1 MYNKGINIC
10 LNEDNKCV
18 ILLHIIF
25 NKCIISFV
33 VSHVLAERKICFLN
47 RIKISNIFR
56 RFGNINNHRRNH
68 VKEHYK
74 FIGRINKGKEKGNK
88 CRIKLHKFYECA
100 KSYILKHF
108 KWVLNKSKYIYFN
121 IICHLKNAF
130 FVQYTQRE
138 YLPQNIENYII
149 NILPKH
155 IQNFNPIKWSYNN
168 NEYDNKYVTINNLNF
183 IKYKNKYEKQYDIE
197 MEEDI
202 NYKGADD
209 IFYNSYNCCNNNSKR
224 DDKIE
229 KNTVDKNIE
238 NKCNIKEYDKTNK
251 NILFPIEEEFKKI
264 IQIENNIKRNYMV
277 PNESNKNILYN
288 LKNILEKIRNIE
300 AISNINNYIDVKNT
314 IESYKFNPAMCKEI
328 SHEDKYFRNKSKLC
342 LSCFHNIIHKIIYYS
357 KMENISFSD
366 MYKQLLT
373 DYNNT
378 SCEYCSRINNAING
392 NNNLLTFYNDDNI
405 YNWEYR
411 EKNKYEA
418 LENEIQRWN
427 FNSSYGNN
435 FPHMQ
440 TNSKIYR
447 RILNEENEKTFN
459 NVIGR
464 NEMENDE
471 LYKRTYTEN
480 NYTNQF
486 AGNNGDFDVYSDIRE
501 YNNDNEKYMLDENE
515 IEEVKKRGKYQNLNN
530 IDFNNVNKKYNHL
543 KDDNIIIFNKNNMY
557 NSLYN
562 NGFNDLNLEKNNI
575 LFPYEKYNNLD
586 KNEMN
591 LAKYSQNKQFYGQ
604 YKYDGS
610 IYKHDL
616 IVLDTSGYIYKV
628 STDGTYHWKYRIVKN
643 IQDYINYEEENKI
656 EKYYNTLKNNNGKI
670 NMADKDILSNDDE
683 QNHELKLRAM
693 QKLQHNDSNDVF
705 SLNYKKNDPEY
716 SKEQIAENDDIDKK
730 KNYSY
735 EKSKKKGKKKK
746 AMKRLLSDYSGDLF
760 YVDENNEAIPI
771 NINIKDVVNN
781 SPFKS
786 TLFPNILFI
795 GSRQSSIINLDFD
808 TGYVIKK
815 YDENYDDLV
824 KENQKALPNKHE
836 QFIKKNSNML
846 HDKLENYSDHS
857 IDINDKNYYV
867 DEENDELDE
876 DYTVIDDDDI
886 ENNQQLD
893 YIDLYD
899 DEIETENNNGRNNL
913 FLIDEDGG
921 IKGHSPNN
929 EDEIN
934 TYGASSMLDECGTE
948 NCLNNHSKE
957 ESEIVSNKFN
967 KNTRDKLLIQR
978 TKIKN
983 KRLSLMKNWYMNISN
998 NNLLN
1003 TNSSDLG
1010 INQQKRNTK
1019 KGEKGNKKRKIP
1031 KRQLQI
1037 SLVKWVIKAV
1047 DETSL
1052 KQKWITSWVDVG
1064 SIFIA
1069 DNHKQD
1075 LSYINSLIDIDGNKL
1090 ILKGLENNKVS
1101 KPYNNSIA
1109 KNIEDAERN
1118 ELEFASEN
1126 YKNDIPNEIDENNNK
1141 MENNTNKLNSNIK
1154 SKIFIF
1160 SKEISSVFALQYKS
1174 KSNIFTLDTILKQN
1188 EKLFPEYDSIKPY
1201 SYNLPNLK
1209 NNNNALLLPFSS
1221 SNDYLKNDDKQ
1232 NLPWNFNY
1240 DENGTNPNNSIAFQN
1255 YNNFIAQRL
1264 NNISINITS
1273 IEKDLRYLLLS
1284 IIFAFDKHKKI
1295 PMNYILQMKTLLHE
1309 YQQTKQKFMICLRG
1323 LNHDKNINI
1332 FSNHN
1337 DIRDIDIKHYGYD
1350 DYDYLNKDMNDVDEP
1365 IHICEYTNKLID
1377 LSFEG
1382 KEKCI
1387 DYCSMLNIWDK
1398 IFNNYT
1404 NHEDCLLLSNVYRIL
1419 NSTYPLTTKDF
1430 TRIIDGIFQKDER
1443 MLIKRRRKS
1452 NEGSRNNDL
1461 TEFSSPK
1468 YKKSWY
1474 WNIFYAIAL
1483 VIVVPFVFIYR
1494 LFKKQADKNSRNKIF
1509 MRKKK
1514 ITDYDEDSNDAY
1526 DELLNIDN
1534 ILLKRNKRKLANIL
1548 KENGIS
1554 NLNKAGLEMFMAKNL
1569 KKAQDLE
1576 HLTLV
1581 DILARHA
1588 RDSDSDSNFY
1598 DIHDGKYNL
1607 YPHYYSG
1614 QESKYSLPNMHY
1626 VDLNK
1631 SHSGET
1637 NKYDLDGNNMFYM
1650 HRRRAASQDVTYKQ
1664 SFIVKKRIRS
1674 NYKIG
1679 NKYNK
1684 RNYTDY
1690 EKDKKN
1696 ISIKG
1701 KSINE
1706 KAFDKNDFIN
1716 FLKNYNKKFM
1726 KKNPFVDHL
1735 MKTNKT
1741 DLHYEFNNNKE
1752 KAKNLYN
1759 EKFNFNSAD
1768 EENKSPYS
1776 KKYFDEK
1783 KYKSKSSKYIEG
1795 TESNNNDNING
1806 NMNAGNHI
1814 NNINNDKISNKGS
1827 SGRNLSIIQTSHIP
1841 YDAPLADFL
1850 ENGRFM
1856 RTFQNISLIGQGGF
1870 GSVYKVS
1877 HRLEPGSPT
1886 YALKFIYL
1894 KVSSLDNV
1902 SSRRY
1907 FREIA
1912 ANRDIYSKHVVRYY
1926 TWWCEEPQFLPMDII
1941 PKEIQNTLKKNKDP
1955 FKKVCNKNKKDDDY
1969 SSDYTASSVENNKFD
1984 LKNYKKVITKKNSI
1998 KLKFYSDNDTPYNK
2012 RKDNTQKN
2020 AFLNDKN
2027 LSDNIYIIENN
2038 KKKKKKKKRK
2048 KKIIYKEK
2056 KKGNIDMN
2064 CEGNKYST
2072 FYERNNPN
2080 NFSSNFQE
2088 YDPFGYGYLSENER
2102 DLIVFADNDE
2112 SNGSAHS
2119 KKNDNDERKSASNQ
2133 NEICITG
2140 GDISKNDNAIH
2151 DDSNILVCQKSD
2163 KNSMTIK
2170 NAPGSSTNGTLNRDT
2185 LNDETRT
2192 RGTNNNPKD
2201 SNDYN
2206 IDTIIKQKGE
2216 SFALEGKIPNNKY
2229 KKNGLGIINTNR
2241 KLIEENNKKEKGQE
2255 KEKDKLKMNG
2265 ELEKKEN
2272 ANKIKYY
2279 KKKNTGPEFS
2289 IVLLLQMEFCKGSTL
2304 RRWLD
2309 RPSRSDKPLHF
2320 TYGDKNTNHP
2330 LEFDLFKQLIK
2341 GLKDIHSTC
2350 FIHRDLKPENIF
2362 VDLDTYILK
2371 IGDLGLVRFIEEKK
2385 RENDL
2390 SNIDNFKDNI
2400 YTEINHNTIT
2410 SQISLKGQMIGTP
2423 GYTAPEGGALCD
2435 EKADIYSAALI
2446 LLELLCPRFNTIM
2459 ERYKTLNDFR
2469 NYYTVPDYVKIHLNP
2484 WYILMLQMSKPN
2496 PADRPSAAD
2505 LYNKIKVLLDP
2516 HLTDFTFSFNDINND
2531 DLEYTGNRNV
2541 INSTSINGDI
2551 KENVN
2556 QNNLVDDKDNNI
2568 ISGNEVDH

>member
-10 LNEDNKCV
+10 FNEDNKCI

-25 NKCIISFV
+25 NKFIISFV

-47 RIKISNIFR
+47 RIKISKIFR

-74 FIGRINKGKEKGNK
+74 FIGRINKGKEKGKK
-88 CRIKLHKFYECA
+88 CRIKLHGFYECA
-100 KSYILKHF
+100 KSYILKQF

-121 IICHLKNAF
+121 IIYHLKNAF

-155 IQNFNPIKWSYNN
+155 IQNFNHIKWSYNN

-197 MEEDI
+197 MEEDT

-209 IFYNSYNCCNNNSKR
+209 IFYNSYNCCNNNNSKR

-238 NKCNIKEYDKTNK
+238 NKCNIKEYDKT
-251 NILFPIEEEFKKI
+251 
-264 IQIENNIKRNYMV
+264 
-277 PNESNKNILYN
+277 NKNILYN

-314 IESYKFNPAMCKEI
+314 IESYKFNPAKCKEI
-328 SHEDKYFRNKSKLC
+328 SHKDKYFRNKSKLC

-373 DYNNT
+373 NYNNT
-378 SCEYCSRINNAING
+378 SCEYCNRINNSING
-392 NNNLLTFYNDDNI
+392 NNNFLALYNDDNV

-411 EKNKYEA
+411 EKNKFEA
-418 LENEIQRWN
+418 LENEIQRLN

-435 FPHMQ
+435 FPQMQ

-459 NVIGR
+459 NIVGR

-471 LYKRTYTEN
+471 LYKRIYTEN
-480 NYTNQF
+480 NYTSQF
-486 AGNNGDFDVYSDIRE
+486 AENNGDFGVYSDIGE
-501 YNNDNEKYMLDENE
+501 YMLDENE
-515 IEEVKKRGKYQNLNN
+515 IEGIIEEGVKKRGKNQNLNN
-530 IDFNNVNKKYNHL
+530 MDFNNVNKKYNQL

-562 NGFNDLNLEKNNI
+562 NGFNDSNLEKNNI
-575 LFPYEKYNNLD
+575 LFPYEKYNSLD

-643 IQDYINYEEENKI
+643 IQDYINYEEETKI
-656 EKYYNTLKNNNGKI
+656 EKHYNTLKNNNGKI
-670 NMADKDILSNDDE
+670 NMAHKDILRSND
-683 QNHELKLRAM
+683 
-693 QKLQHNDSNDVF
+693 
-705 SLNYKKNDPEY
+705 Y
-716 SKEQIAENDDIDKK
+716 EQITEKDDIDKN

-735 EKSKKKGKKKK
+735 EKSKKQRKNKN

-808 TGYVIKK
+808 TGYVVKK

-836 QFIKKNSNML
+836 QFINKDSNIL
-846 HDKLENYSDHS
+846 HDKLEKYSDHS
-857 IDINDKNYYV
+857 IDIDDKNYYV
-867 DEENDELDE
+867 DEENDDLDE
-876 DYTVIDDDDI
+876 DYNAIDDDDI
-886 ENNQQLD
+886 ENNLQLD

-899 DEIETENNNGRNNL
+899 DEIETENNNGKNNL
-913 FLIDEDGG
+913 FLIDEEGG
-921 IKGHSPNN
+921 I
-929 EDEIN
+929 
-934 TYGASSMLDECGTE
+934 E

-957 ESEIVSNKFN
+957 ESEIVNNKFS
-967 KNTRDKLLIQR
+967 KNIRDKLLIQR

-983 KRLSLMKNWYMNISN
+983 KKLFLMKNWYKNISN

-1003 TNSSDLG
+1003 INSSYLG
-1010 INQQKRNTK
+1010 INQKERNNKKR
-1019 KGEKGNKKRKIP
+1019 EKGNKKRKIP

-1069 DNHKQD
+1069 DSNKQD
-1075 LSYINSLIDIDGNKL
+1075 LSFINSLIDIDGNKL
-1090 ILKGLENNKVS
+1090 ILRTLENNKVT
-1101 KPYNNSIA
+1101 KPYNNSIS

-1126 YKNDIPNEIDENNNK
+1126 YKNDIPNEIDEENNNK
-1141 MENNTNKLNSNIK
+1141 MENNANKLNPNIK

-1160 SKEISSVFALQYKS
+1160 SKEISSVYALQYKS
-1174 KSNIFTLDTILKQN
+1174 KTNIFTLDTILKQN

-1201 SYNLPNLK
+1201 SYNLLNLK
-1209 NNNNALLLPFSS
+1209 NNNDALLLPFSS
-1221 SNDYLKNDDKQ
+1221 SNDYLKNNDKQ

-1240 DENGTNPNNSIAFQN
+1240 DENDTNANNSITFQN
-1255 YNNFIAQRL
+1255 YNNFIAHRL

-1295 PMNYILQMKTLLHE
+1295 PMNYLFQMKTLLHE

-1350 DYDYLNKDMNDVDEP
+1350 DYDYINKDMDEIDEP
-1365 IHICEYTNKLID
+1365 IHICEYTNKFID

-1404 NHEDCLLLSNVYRIL
+1404 NHEDCLLLSNLYRIL

-1430 TRIIDGIFQKDER
+1430 TRIIDGIFQKDGS
-1443 MLIKRRRKS
+1443 MLIKRRRRS
-1452 NEGSRNNDL
+1452 NDGSRNNDL
-1461 TEFSSPK
+1461 TEFSFPK
-1468 YKKSWY
+1468 HKKSWY
-1474 WNIFYAIAL
+1474 WNIFYAIAF
-1483 VIVVPFVFIYR
+1483 VIAVPFVFIYR
-1494 LFKKQADKNSRNKIF
+1494 LFKKQEDNNNHNKAI
-1509 MRKKK
+1509 MRRKK
-1514 ITDYDEDSNDAY
+1514 ITDYDEDSNDTY

-1554 NLNKAGLEMFMAKNL
+1554 SLNKAGLEMFMAKNL

-1607 YPHYYSG
+1607 YPYYYSG

-1626 VDLNK
+1626 IDLNK

-1696 ISIKG
+1696 SSIKE

-1706 KAFDKNDFIN
+1706 KAFDKSDFIN

-1741 DLHYEFNNNKE
+1741 DIHNEFNNNKE

-1776 KKYFDEK
+1776 KKYSDEK
-1783 KYKSKSSKYIEG
+1783 KNKSKFSKYIESA
-1795 TESNNNDNING
+1795 ESNNNDNIHG
-1806 NMNAGNHI
+1806 NMNVGNHI
-1814 NNINNDKISNKGS
+1814 NNDKVSNKGS
-1827 SGRNLSIIQTSHIP
+1827 SARNLSIIQTSHIP

-1969 SSDYTASSVENNKFD
+1969 SSDCTASSGENNKFD
-1984 LKNYKKVITKKNSI
+1984 LKNYKKVITKKNSL

-2020 AFLNDKN
+2020 A
-2027 LSDNIYIIENN
+2027 SA
-2038 KKKKKKKKRK
+2038 
-2048 KKIIYKEK
+2048 
-2056 KKGNIDMN
+2056 
-2064 CEGNKYST
+2064 
-2072 FYERNNPN
+2072 
-2080 NFSSNFQE
+2080 FQE

-2112 SNGSAHS
+2112 SNVSTHS
-2119 KKNDNDERKSASNQ
+2119 KKNDIDDRKSSNNQ

-2140 GDISKNDNAIH
+2140 DDINKNDNAIH

-2170 NAPGSSTNGTLNRDT
+2170 NVPGSSTNGTLNRDT

-2192 RGTNNNPKD
+2192 RGTNNNLKD

-2216 SFALEGKIPNNKY
+2216 SFALGEKAPNNKY
-2229 KKNGLGIINTNR
+2229 KKDGLGIINTNR
-2241 KLIEENNKKEKGQE
+2241 KLIEENIKKEKGQE
-2255 KEKDKLKMNG
+2255 KEKNKLKMNG

-2279 KKKNTGPEFS
+2279 KKKNAGPEFS
-2289 IVLLLQMEFCKGSTL
+2289 IVLLLQMEFCKGFTL

-2551 KENVN
+2551 KESIN

-2568 ISGNEVDH
+2568 IISGNEADH

>member
-10 LNEDNKCV
+10 LNEDNKCI

-25 NKCIISFV
+25 NKCIVSFV
-33 VSHVLAERKICFLN
+33 ASHILVEGKICFLN
-47 RIKISNIFR
+47 RIKNSKIFR
-56 RFGNINNHRRNH
+56 RFGNINNHRRNN
-68 VKEHYK
+68 VKEYYK
-74 FIGRINKGKEKGNK
+74 FVGRINKGKEKRNK
-88 CRIKLHKFYECA
+88 CRIKLHRFYEYA
-100 KSYILKHF
+100 KSYILKQI

-121 IICHLKNAF
+121 IIYHLKTICYLKNAF
-130 FVQYTQRE
+130 FLQYTQRK
-138 YLPQNIENYII
+138 YFSQNIENYII
-149 NILPKH
+149 NSLPKH
-155 IQNFNPIKWSYNN
+155 IQSFNPIKWSYYNN
-168 NEYDNKYVTINNLNF
+168 NEYASNYIIINNLNF

-202 NYKGADD
+202 NCKGAND
-209 IFYNSYNCCNNNSKR
+209 IFYNSYNYCNNNNSNSKC
-224 DDKIE
+224 DEKIE
-229 KNTVDKNIE
+229 KNIVDKNIE
-238 NKCNIKEYDKTNK
+238 NKYNIKEYDKTNK
-251 NILFPIEEEFKKI
+251 SILFPIEEEFKKI
-264 IQIENNIKRNYMV
+264 IQIENNIERNYMV

-288 LKNILEKIRNIE
+288 IKNILEKIRNIE
-300 AISNINNYIDVKNT
+300 AISNINNYIDMKNT
-314 IESYKFNPAMCKEI
+314 IESYKLNPDKCKEI
-328 SHEDKYFRNKSKLC
+328 LHKDKDFRNKSKLC

-373 DYNNT
+373 NYNNT
-378 SCEYCSRINNAING
+378 SCEYCNLINNSINS
-392 NNNLLTFYNDDNI
+392 NNDFLSLYNDKNM
-405 YNWEYR
+405 YNWKNC
-411 EKNKYEA
+411 EKNKFET
-418 LENEIQRWN
+418 LENEISCWN
-427 FNSSYGNN
+427 FNSSYGNH
-435 FPHMQ
+435 FQHIQ
-440 TNSKIYR
+440 KNSKIYR
-447 RILNEENEKTFN
+447 RILNEENEKAFN
-459 NVIGR
+459 NIVGR

-471 LYKRTYTEN
+471 LYKRIHTEN
-480 NYTNQF
+480 NYANQF
-486 AGNNGDFDVYSDIRE
+486 TENNVDFGVYSDLRE
-501 YNNDNEKYMLDENE
+501 YNNGNEKYMLDENE
-515 IEEVKKRGKYQNLNN
+515 MDQIIDEEVKKQEKNQNLNN
-530 IDFNNVNKKYNHL
+530 MDFNNVNKKYNQL
-543 KDDNIIIFNKNNMY
+543 KDDNIIIFNKNNMH
-557 NSLYN
+557 NNLYS
-562 NGFNDLNLEKNNI
+562 NGLNDSNLEKNNI

-591 LAKYSQNKQFYGQ
+591 LTKYSQNKQFYGQ
-604 YKYDGS
+604 YKYDEA
-610 IYKHDL
+610 IYKYDL

-643 IQDYINYEEENKI
+643 IQYYINYEEENKI
-656 EKYYNTLKNNNGKI
+656 ENYYNAFKKNNGKI
-670 NMADKDILSNDDE
+670 NMTHKDILRKNDYE
-683 QNHELKLRAM
+683 QYHKLKLRAM
-693 QKLQHNDSNDVF
+693 KKLQYNNFIDVF
-705 SLNYKKNDPEY
+705 NSNYKKNYPTY
-716 SKEQIAENDDIDKK
+716 LNEQITEKDDIYKK
-730 KNYSY
+730 KNYNY
-735 EKSKKKGKKKK
+735 EKSKKKSKNKN
-746 AMKRLLSDYSGDLF
+746 AMKKLLSDYSGDLF

-795 GSRQSSIINLDFD
+795 GSRQSSIVNLDFD

-815 YDENYDDLV
+815 YEENYDDLV
-824 KENQKALPNKHE
+824 KEKQKALPNKYE
-836 QFIKKNSNML
+836 KFINKNSNVL
-846 HDKLENYSDHS
+846 HDKLEKYLDHS

-867 DEENDELDE
+867 NEEKDDLDK
-876 DYTVIDDDDI
+876 DYTIIDGKVA

-893 YIDLYD
+893 NIDLYNN
-899 DEIETENNNGRNNL
+899 EIETENNNGINHL
-913 FLIDEDGG
+913 LLIDG
-921 IKGHSPNN
+921 KGQIEEQSPNN
-929 EDEIN
+929 GNKIIKGDVSN
-934 TYGASSMLDECGTE
+934 MTDECGTE
-948 NCLNNHSKE
+948 NCLSKHSKE
-957 ESEIVSNKFN
+957 EIEIANNKFN
-967 KNTRDKLLIQR
+967 KNNKDKLLIQR

-983 KRLSLMKNWYMNISN
+983 KKHFLMGKWYMNISN

-1003 TNSSDLG
+1003 INSSVLG
-1010 INQQKRNTK
+1010 INKKKRNSK
-1019 KGEKGNKKRKIP
+1019 KGENRNKKRKTQ

-1064 SIFIA
+1064 SIFIT
-1069 DNHKQD
+1069 DSHKQD
-1075 LSYINSLIDIDGNKL
+1075 LSFINSLIDIDGNKL
-1090 ILKGLENNKVS
+1090 ILRTLENNKVN
-1101 KPYNNSIA
+1101 KPYNNTIS

-1126 YKNDIPNEIDENNNK
+1126 YKNDIPNEIDEHNNK
-1141 MENNTNKLNSNIK
+1141 MGRNMNKLNSNIK

-1174 KSNIFTLDTILKQN
+1174 KTNIFTLDTILKQN
-1188 EKLFPEYDSIKPY
+1188 EKLFPEYDNIKPY
-1201 SYNLPNLK
+1201 SYNLLNLK
-1209 NNNNALLLPFSS
+1209 NNSNALLLPFSS
-1221 SNDYLKNDDKQ
+1221 SNDYLKNNDKK

-1240 DENGTNPNNSIAFQN
+1240 DENGTNANNSIAFQN
-1255 YNNFIAQRL
+1255 YNNFIVQRL

-1284 IIFAFDKHKKI
+1284 IIFVFDKHKKI
-1295 PMNYILQMKTLLHE
+1295 PMNYIFQMKTLLHE
-1309 YQQTKQKFMICLRG
+1309 YQKTKQKFMICLRG
-1323 LNHDKNINI
+1323 LNHNKNINI

-1337 DIRDIDIKHYGYD
+1337 DIRDTDIKHYGYN
-1350 DYDYLNKDMNDVDEP
+1350 DYDYINKEMDAIDEP
-1365 IHICEYTNKLID
+1365 IHICEYTNKFID

-1404 NHEDCLLLSNVYRIL
+1404 NHDDCLLLSNLYRIL
-1419 NSTYPLTTKDF
+1419 NSTYPLTNKDF
-1430 TRIIDGIFQKDER
+1430 NRIIDGIFLKNNES
-1443 MLIKRRRKS
+1443 MLIKRRRKP
-1452 NEGSRNNDL
+1452 NEGSRNHDL
-1461 TEFSSPK
+1461 TEFSSQK
-1468 YKKSWY
+1468 HKKSWY
-1474 WNIFYAIAL
+1474 WNIFYAITL
-1483 VIVVPFVFIYR
+1483 VIVIPFIFIYR
-1494 LFKKQADKNSRNKIF
+1494 LFKKQTNNKNNNKII

-1514 ITDYDEDSNDAY
+1514 ITDYDEDSNDTY
-1526 DELLNIDN
+1526 DDELLNIDKV
-1534 ILLKRNKRKLANIL
+1534 LLKRNKRKLANIL

-1554 NLNKAGLEMFMAKNL
+1554 SLNKTELEKYMKKSL
-1569 KKAQDLE
+1569 KKAQDIE
-1576 HLTLV
+1576 QLTLV

-1607 YPHYYSG
+1607 YPYYYSG

-1626 VDLNK
+1626 IDLSK
-1631 SHSGET
+1631 SNSGET
-1637 NKYDLDGNNMFYM
+1637 NKYDLNGNNLFYM

-1664 SFIVKKRIRS
+1664 SFIVKKRVRS
-1674 NYKIG
+1674 NYKLG

-1696 ISIKG
+1696 SSIKERN
-1701 KSINE
+1701 INE
-1706 KAFDKNDFIN
+1706 KAFDKSDFIN
-1716 FLKNYNKKFM
+1716 FLKNFNKKFM

-1735 MKTNKT
+1735 MKNNKT
-1741 DLHYEFNNNKE
+1741 DSNNEFNNDNKE
-1752 KAKNLYN
+1752 KSKYLYN
-1759 EKFNFNSAD
+1759 EKYNLNSAD
-1768 EENKSPYS
+1768 EENKSPYA
-1776 KKYFDEK
+1776 KKYSDEK
-1783 KYKSKSSKYIEG
+1783 KNRSKSSKYIEN
-1795 TESNNNDNING
+1795 TQSNNNDNTNG
-1806 NMNAGNHI
+1806 NMNVGNHI
-1814 NNINNDKISNKGS
+1814 NNDKMNNKGS
-1827 SGRNLSIIQTSHIP
+1827 SARNLSIIQTSHIP

-1850 ENGRFM
+1850 ENGRFT

-1886 YALKFIYL
+1886 YAVKFIYL

-1902 SSRRY
+1902 NSRRY

-1955 FKKVCNKNKKDDDY
+1955 FKKVCNKNKKDNDY
-1969 SSDYTASSVENNKFD
+1969 SSDCTVSSGENNKFD
-1984 LKNYKKVITKKNSI
+1984 LKNYKKVITKKNSP
-1998 KLKFYSDNDTPYNK
+1998 KLKFYK
-2012 RKDNTQKN
+2012 
-2020 AFLNDKN
+2020 
-2027 LSDNIYIIENN
+2027 
-2038 KKKKKKKKRK
+2038 
-2048 KKIIYKEK
+2048 K
-2056 KKGNIDMN
+2056 KKGNIGINED
-2064 CEGNKYST
+2064 NKYST
-2072 FYERNNPN
+2072 FYEQNNPN
-2080 NFSSNFQE
+2080 NFSSTLQE

-2112 SNGSAHS
+2112 SNGSGHS
-2119 KKNDNDERKSASNQ
+2119 KKNDNDERKSLNNQ
-2133 NEICITG
+2133 NGIYNTG
-2140 GDISKNDNAIH
+2140 GDISKNGNVIH
-2151 DDSNILVCQKSD
+2151 DDSNMLACQQSD

-2170 NAPGSSTNGTLNRDT
+2170 NTQGTSINGTINRNT
-2185 LNDETRT
+2185 ISDETGT
-2192 RGTNNNPKD
+2192 QGTNNNPKY
-2201 SNDYN
+2201 SIDYH
-2206 IDTIIKQKGE
+2206 IDAIVKPKGE
-2216 SFALEGKIPNNKY
+2216 SFTWVEKSPSNKY
-2229 KKNGLGIINTNR
+2229 KKDSLDIINRNR
-2241 KLIEENNKKEKGQE
+2241 KLIEEKNKKEKGQE
-2255 KEKDKLKMNG
+2255 KEKYKLKMNG

-2279 KKKNTGPEFS
+2279 KKKNVGPEFS
-2289 IVLLLQMEFCKGSTL
+2289 IVLLLQMEFCKGFTL

-2309 RPSRSDKPLHF
+2309 RSSRSDKPLYF

-2390 SNIDNFKDNI
+2390 NNIDNFKDNI

-2541 INSTSINGDI
+2541 INSTNPNGDI

-2556 QNNLVDDKDNNI
+2556 QNNLVDDKGNNNI
-2568 ISGNEVDH
+2568 INGNEVDH